1 MEYKYTP
8 MRPQRTSMGQKFM
21 RGVLALLLI
30 GAAVLYFAN
39 PLHAQ
44 ELDLTL
50 PETPFNYEQ
59 MNQDSLLIQDAINT
73 RLRLFNIKSEPT
85 KRTLRTFYILNT
97 IDMTSSYYM
106 TRNRIPIKEAN
117 FLLPE
122 KPSAAEFFIHKSVTA
137 PLAAANLEE
146 GQMVIANWILAA
158 VILHNWYLYENS
170 CNTTANYHH
179 VTGKR
184 INPC

>member
-8 MRPQRTSMGQKFM
+8 MRPQRTSIGQKIM
-21 RGVLALLLI
+21 RGFLALLLI
-30 GAAVLYFAN
+30 GAAILYFAN

-50 PETPFNYEQ
+50 PETPFDYVQ
-59 MNQDSLLIQDAINT
+59 MEEDSMLIQDAINN
-73 RLRLFNIKSEPT
+73 RLRFFNIKNEPS
-85 KRTLRTFYILNT
+85 KRTLRTFYILNA
-97 IDMTSSYYM
+97 IDMSTSYYM
-106 TRNRIPIKEAN
+106 TRSHPILKESN

-122 KPSAAEFFIHKSVTA
+122 KPTAAEFLIHKSVTA

-146 GQMVIANWILAA
+146 GQMVIVNWALGF
-158 VILHNWYLYENS
+158 VILHNLYLYN
-170 CNTTANYHH
+170 NTCRHSANYHDI
-179 VTGKR
+179 TGQR

>member
-8 MRPQRTSMGQKFM
+8 MRPQRTSIGQKIM
-21 RGVLALLLI
+21 RGLLALLLI

-59 MNQDSLLIQDAINT
+59 IEQDSLLIQDAINK
-73 RLRLFNIKSEPT
+73 RLRFVPIKNEPS
-85 KRTLRTFYILNT
+85 KKTLMTFYLLNA
-97 IDMTSSYYM
+97 IDMTTSYHM
-106 TRNRIPIKEAN
+106 TRQHPTIKESN

-122 KPSAAEFFIHKSVTA
+122 KPSAAEFIIHKSVTT
-137 PLAAANLEE
+137 PIAAANFGETE
-146 GQMVIANWILAA
+146 MVIANWILAA
-158 VILHNWYLYENS
+158 VIIRNFYLYENTCKQS
-170 CNTTANYHH
+170 PNYHH
-179 VTGKR
+179 VTGQN